1 MIVVSRDGR
10 TGGRMTQSRDEKQ
23 RILVTGGFGLV
34 GQALQKVL
42 STSEGE
48 VYGKR
53 PDEEWIF
60 VRSKD
65 ADLT

>member
-1 MIVVSRDGR
+1 
-10 TGGRMTQSRDEKQ
+10 MTQSRDEKQ